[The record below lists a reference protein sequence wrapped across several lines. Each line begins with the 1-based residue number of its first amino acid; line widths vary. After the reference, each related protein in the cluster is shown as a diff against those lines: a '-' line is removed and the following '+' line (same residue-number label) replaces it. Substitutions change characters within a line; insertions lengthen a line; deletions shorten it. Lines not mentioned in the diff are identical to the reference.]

1 MRSVISY
8 ILLFSI
14 MLPTLSPWGTI
25 AYFKLNRDYIARV
38 LCENRARPQMHCN
51 GKCYLAKKLKQQ
63 QEKQDK
69 ETSEKVQNTPVI
81 QLFTS
86 PFHSYSFE
94 TSPAV
99 FLEKVRFFHQLQ
111 CYTAPAA
118 KLLRPPKR

>member
-1 MRSVISY
+1 
-8 ILLFSI
+8 

-25 AYFKLNRDYIARV
+25 AYFKLNRDYIAKV
-38 LCENRARPQMHCN
+38 LCENRERPQMHCN

-69 ETSEKVQNTPVI
+69 ETSEKVQNTPII

-94 TSPAV
+94 TSPVV
-99 FLEKVRFFHQLQ
+99 FLEKVRFFHQLLF
-111 CYTAPAA
+111 YSAPAA
-118 KLLRPPKR
+118 KLLRPPKRQVQRSNNT

>member
-1 MRSVISY
+1 
-8 ILLFSI
+8 